1 MFDYLIVGAG
11 YSGSVLAERIA
22 KELNKKVLVVDR
34 RSHIAGNAYDHYN
47 EDGILVHKYGPHWF
61 HTNDKKVFDY
71 LSEFTEW
78 RFNYHRV
85 KTYVDG
91 RLLPIPINMDTLN
104 ELYGLKLQSP
114 EEVQAFF
121 DGVKVDTGNPANSEE
136 MVISQVGE
144 DLYKKFFK
152 GYTLK
157 QWEIDPKDLA
167 ASVTARIP
175 TRTNRDDRYFTDTY
189 QGVPKHGY
197 TEMFSKML
205 DHPNISVMLQT
216 DYKDIIGKIEFG
228 KMIYSGPID
237 SFFDYKFGKLPYRSL
252 RFEHETFNQENYQSH
267 QQINYPNDYDFT
279 RIVEWKHATGQKSPV
294 TTITREYSLLA
305 EEGMEKYYP
314 IPKEDNHELYKQ
326 YKAEAD
332 KLDDVI
338 FCGRLAD
345 YKYYNMDQVVAR
357 ALMLFEK
364 KLSNTHQE

>member
-11 YSGSVLAERIA
+11 YSGSVFAERLA
-22 KELNKKVLVVDR
+22 SQHNKKVLVVDR
-34 RSHIAGNAYDHYN
+34 RNHIAGNAYDFYN

-71 LSEFTEW
+71 LSQFTEW
-78 RFNYHRV
+78 RYHYHRV

-91 RLLPIPINMDTLN
+91 MLLPIPINHDTLN
-104 ELYGLKLQSP
+104 ELYGLNLQSP
-114 EEVQAFF
+114 QDVQAYY
-121 DGVKVDTGNPANSEE
+121 DSVKVKIDNPRNSEE

-157 QWEIDPKDLA
+157 QWEINPKDLA

-175 TRTNRDDRYFTDTY
+175 TRTNRDNRYFTDTY
-189 QGVPKHGY
+189 QAMPKHGY
-197 TEMFSKML
+197 TAMFSNML
-205 DHPNISVMLQT
+205 SHPNISVLLQT
-216 DYKDIIGKIEFG
+216 DYKAIVNEINFDKL
-228 KMIYSGPID
+228 IYTGPID
-237 SFFDYKFGKLPYRSL
+237 AYFDYKFGKLPYRSL
-252 RFEHETFNQENYQSH
+252 RFEHETLNQVDYQGQ

-279 RIVEWKHATGQKSPV
+279 RIVEWKHATGQKSDV

-305 EEGMEKYYP
+305 EGDMEKYYP
-314 IPKEDNHELYKQ
+314 IPKEDNHLLFKKYKE
-326 YKAEAD
+326 EAD
-332 KLDDVI
+332 KLENVY

-357 ALMLFEK
+357 ALMMVEQ
-364 KLSNTHQE
+364 KLS